1 VPALRE
7 GKLPKQL
14 DIKDAFE
21 VVHGLPRAKWKLLR
35 ERVCQVSGK
44 DQPTDEDW
52 SQIQRHWLKDVGKAA
67 GTEFGIIESP
77 RFMLLAPRADE
88 AEWMLQIAEE
98 AQDKVIAALGARPA
112 APIVGKIPILKFM
125 GEALYRQHVR
135 YYTVDDKPGNSD
147 GICIRDHGEI
157 HVALPALRT
166 IRTVLPH
173 ELVHVHLGAL
183 RLPVWLN
190 EGVAQIVARRWKYD
204 LTAELESEARLYW
217 RTRGLQQFWSGE
229 AWNAARPGEGVAFA
243 YIFSERL
250 TKDIRALG
258 ESDFKRFL
266 NAADVRDAGEAA
278 CQQVYGFGLQVW
290 VQKLL
295 GAGDWTPK
303 GEFPTSEIAPGKS
316 LGPFVG
322 SDQVETGSAAAATSS
337 TSRLIFQST

>member
-1 VPALRE
+1 M
-7 GKLPKQL
+7 PKHL

-21 VVHGLPRAKWKLLR
+21 TVHGLPRAKWELLR
-35 ERVCQVSGK
+35 TRVCELTGK
-44 DQPTDEDW
+44 DRPGEEEW
-52 SQIQRHWLKDVGKAA
+52 CNIQRYWLKKVGKAA
-67 GTEFGIIESP
+67 GEQFGIIESK
-77 RFMLLAPRADE
+77 RFLLLAPQPAE
-88 AEWMLQIAEE
+88 AGWMLEIAEM
-98 AQDKVIAALGARPA
+98 AQEKVIAALGERPGGA
-112 APIVGKIPILKFM
+112 VVGKIPIIKFM

-135 YYTVDDKPGNSD
+135 YYAVDDKPGESD

-173 ELVHVHLGAL
+173 ELVHVHLGGL

-217 RTRGLQQFWSGE
+217 RTRGLEQFWSGD
-229 AWNAARPGEGVAFA
+229 AWHAARTGEGVIFA

-266 NAADVRDAGEAA
+266 NAADARDAGETG
-278 CQQVYGFGLQVW
+278 CREIYGFGLQVW

-295 GAGDWTPK
+295 GAGEWTPR
-303 GEFPTSEIAPGKS
+303 GEFRASETALGQPG
-316 LGPFVG
+316 
-322 SDQVETGSAAAATSS
+322 Q
-337 TSRLIFQST
+337 